1 MCWNSYEGQI
11 MQRMKKTWLAAAWLA
26 AASPV
31 AYAQEEPP
39 AEPDS
44 QESETPLED
53 ESDDG
58 DVVREVLDTDDES
71 YRDIDDE
78 DFRPSEEI
86 PADQSIAFPT
96 DI

>member
-1 MCWNSYEGQI
+1 
-11 MQRMKKTWLAAAWLA
+11 MQNLKVWLLVIAWLVLAQPLAFAQDDA
-26 AASPV
+26 APEAATEDTTTPDDEDAV
-31 AYAQEEPP
+31 
-39 AEPDS
+39 EPD
-44 QESETPLED
+44 
-53 ESDDG
+53 
-58 DVVREVLDTDDES
+58 VVNEVLETDDDS

>member
-1 MCWNSYEGQI
+1 MRNIRIG
-11 MQRMKKTWLAAAWLA
+11 LLGAAWLVLAQPATFAQDEPA
-26 AASPV
+26 A
-31 AYAQEEPP
+31 E
-39 AEPDS
+39 AEA
-44 QESETPLED
+44 EAAETVDD
-53 ESDDG
+53 EADADAA
-58 DVVREVLDTDDES
+58 DVVNEVLETDDDS

>member
-1 MCWNSYEGQI
+1 MRE
-11 MQRMKKTWLAAAWLA
+11 MKILLLGTVWLGLA
-26 AASPV
+26 LSV
-31 AYAQEEPP
+31 AYSQEESTTEEEIEEVDAP
-39 AEPDS
+39 AEDAADAG
-44 QESETPLED
+44 ET
-53 ESDDG
+53 
-58 DVVREVLDTDDES
+58 DVVNEVLETDDDS

>member
-1 MCWNSYEGQI
+1 MRNI
-11 MQRMKKTWLAAAWLA
+11 KVWLLGAAWLVLA
-26 AASPV
+26 QPLAYPQDESAS
-31 AYAQEEPP
+31 EPETE
-39 AEPDS
+39 A
-44 QESETPLED
+44 SET
-53 ESDDG
+53 SDDPA
-58 DVVREVLDTDDES
+58 DEADAVNEVLETDDDS

>member
-1 MCWNSYEGQI
+1 
-11 MQRMKKTWLAAAWLA
+11 MQGLRIQLLGVTWLIFALPAA
-26 AASPV
+26 
-31 AYAQEEPP
+31 Y
-39 AEPDS
+39 S
-44 QESETPLED
+44 QDESETETAAD
-53 ESDDG
+53 EVERPALD
-58 DVVREVLDTDDES
+58 DTDDSETDAVNEALETDDDS

>member
-1 MCWNSYEGQI
+1 
-11 MQRMKKTWLAAAWLA
+11 MKGMNVVLLGAAWLVLVQ
-26 AASPV
+26 PV
-31 AYAQEEPP
+31 AYAQDESV
-39 AEPDS
+39 AEGES
-44 QESETPLED
+44 EASETPDD
-53 ESDDG
+53 EVDAEN
-58 DVVREVLDTDDES
+58 EVQETDDDS

>member
-1 MCWNSYEGQI
+1 MHG
-11 MQRMKKTWLAAAWLA
+11 MKLLAVVVASLFLA
-26 AASPV
+26 LSSAYSQDDAASDPETDDTESPAAEADPDV
-31 AYAQEEPP
+31 A
-39 AEPDS
+39 
-44 QESETPLED
+44 
-53 ESDDG
+53 
-58 DVVREVLDTDDES
+58 REVLETDDDS